1 MRRERVE
8 GEARTAENQEQHRE
22 RQGRKVGGE
31 RKEGGVGKGSRDS
44 HPLRTPGGKPELE
57 LEP

>member
-8 GEARTAENQEQHRE
+8 GEAITAEDQEQHRE

-31 RKEGGVGKGSRDS
+31 RKEEGVGKGPRDS